1 MSSLHLC
8 AMQMNIYRF
17 HMVLNEM
24 CLPWISHARMISVVG
39 FDNTFRQI
47 WYRRPR
53 IPGGNISLALDQ
65 TIAATTV
72 KRMAYVLQISFYCR
86 IHVCDSSVSHPR
98 CGKDDEQHCYI
109 YYAMAKSLQ
118 RQKAA
123 SEVTSVVSH
132 SCLTRE
138 EKKSKSHI
146 WWGHPST
153 TNEIR

>member
-1 MSSLHLC
+1 M
-8 AMQMNIYRF
+8 
-17 HMVLNEM
+17 
-24 CLPWISHARMISVVG
+24 SVVG

-47 WYRRPR
+47 WYRCPR

-98 CGKDDEQHCYI
+98 CGKDDEQRCYI
-109 YYAMAKSLQ
+109 YYYAMAKSLQ

-138 EKKSKSHI
+138 EKKNQSHTFGEAI
-146 WWGHPST
+146 HQRQTRSGVVG
-153 TNEIR
+153 NEGGRSIMAESQPTLR

>member
-1 MSSLHLC
+1 MS
-8 AMQMNIYRF
+8 A
-17 HMVLNEM
+17 
-24 CLPWISHARMISVVG
+24 VG

-47 WYRRPR
+47 WYRRPSV
-53 IPGGNISLALDQ
+53 PGGNISLALDQ

-109 YYAMAKSLQ
+109 HYAMAKSLQ

-138 EKKSKSHI
+138 GKKIKVTHLVR
-146 WWGHPST
+146 PSINDKQDPVVG
-153 TNEIR
+153 NERASRLSLSRL